1 MPDGRTGHFSN
12 PLHFPY
18 RPLSLRIRAG
28 WPGSIGSGRLRYLFE
43 DFVLDTDRRELR
55 RGPEAVPIAPQSF
68 DLLVY
73 LIQNRA
79 HVTSKDDLI
88 AAVWGRRVVT
98 DAALAT
104 RLNAARNAVGDS
116 GDEQRLIKT
125 LQRKGVRFV
134 GAVREIHDEAATV
147 VADTTP
153 IPALLS
159 DKPSIAVLPFQNM
172 SDEPGQD
179 YFTDGLVEDIITA
192 LSRFRSLF
200 VIARQSSF
208 TYRDKTVDIRQIGRE
223 LGVRYVL
230 EGSVRQAGTRL
241 RITGQLIDTGTTAH
255 IWAGRFE
262 GVLDDIFDLQDK
274 ITRNVVGA
282 VAPEIDRAEIER
294 ANRRPGGNVDAITA
308 FYRGLPHVE
317 FPTSVENNNA
327 AMTDFK
333 RAIALD
339 PNFAPAYGGVAS
351 CLAWRRANRWPCDIA
366 EDNAELMGIARRLK
380 AMGTDDA
387 ATLSVVGFNLFWFQ
401 LDYDAGAEMI
411 QQAILANPNYARA
424 YNFRGLLRAW
434 KGGTDDSIADFERA
448 MRLSPRDPFNYNAML
463 GVALAYH
470 NAGRHAEAAEWT
482 DRAVRAFPPF
492 FLVGL
497 GQAILCYVG
506 AGRMDDARRLMTVCL
521 RQYPQWSRSTAV
533 PPPWVRS
540 PQLRAELMEAL
551 VKAGLPD

>member
-1 MPDGRTGHFSN
+1 M
-12 PLHFPY
+12 
-18 RPLSLRIRAG
+18 
-28 WPGSIGSGRLRYLFE
+28 RYLFE

-55 RGPEAVPIAPQSF
+55 RGPEAVSIAPQSF
-68 DLLVY
+68 DLLVH

-125 LQRKGVRFV
+125 LQRKGFRFV
-134 GAVREIHDEAATV
+134 GAVREMHDEAVTV
-147 VADTTP
+147 VTDTTP
-153 IPALLS
+153 IPALPS

-179 YFTDGLVEDIITA
+179 YFADGLVEDIITA
-192 LSRFRSLF
+192 LSRFRPLF

-208 TYRDKTVDIRQIGRE
+208 TYRNKTVDIRQIGRE

-241 RITGQLIDTGTTAH
+241 RITGQLIDTATMAH
-255 IWAGRFE
+255 IWADRFE
-262 GVLDDIFDLQDK
+262 GVLDDIFDLQDR

-282 VAPEIDRAEIER
+282 IAPEIDRAEIER
-294 ANRRPGGNVDAITA
+294 ANRQPGGNVDAITA
-308 FYRGLPHVE
+308 FYRGLPHIE

-327 AMTDFK
+327 AMAEFK

-339 PNFAPAYGGVAS
+339 PNFAPAYRGVAS
-351 CLAWRRANRWPCDIA
+351 CLGWRRANGWPGNIA
-366 EDNAELMGIARRLK
+366 EDNAELMGIAQRLK

-411 QQAILANPNYARA
+411 EQAILANPNYARA

-434 KGGTDDSIADFERA
+434 NGGTDDSIADFERS
-448 MRLSPRDPFNYNAML
+448 MMLSPRDPFNYNAML
-463 GVALAYH
+463 GLALACH

-482 DRAVRAFPPF
+482 DRAVRASPPF
-492 FLVGL
+492 YLVGL
-497 GQAILCYVG
+497 AQAILCYVG
-506 AGRMDDARRLMTVCL
+506 AGRMDDARRLMTECL
-521 RQYPQWSRSTAV
+521 RQAPQWRRSTAV
-533 PPPWVRS
+533 PPAWVRS
-540 PQLRAELMEAL
+540 PQLRADLMEAF

>member
-1 MPDGRTGHFSN
+1 
-12 PLHFPY
+12 LH
-18 RPLSLRIRAG
+18 
-28 WPGSIGSGRLRYLFE
+28 YLFE

-55 RGPEAVPIAPQSF
+55 RGPEAVSIAPQSF

-98 DAALAT
+98 DTALAT

-125 LQRKGVRFV
+125 LQRKGFRFV
-134 GAVREIHDEAATV
+134 GAVREIHEEAATV

-153 IPALLS
+153 IPALLT

-282 VAPEIDRAEIER
+282 IAPEIDRAEIER

-351 CLAWRRANRWPCDIA
+351 CLAWRRANRWPGDIA
-366 EDNAELMGIARRLK
+366 ADNAELMGIAHRLK

-434 KGGTDDSIADFERA
+434 NGGTDDSIADLERA

-463 GVALAYH
+463 GLALAYH

-540 PQLRAELMEAL
+540 PQLRAELMEAF